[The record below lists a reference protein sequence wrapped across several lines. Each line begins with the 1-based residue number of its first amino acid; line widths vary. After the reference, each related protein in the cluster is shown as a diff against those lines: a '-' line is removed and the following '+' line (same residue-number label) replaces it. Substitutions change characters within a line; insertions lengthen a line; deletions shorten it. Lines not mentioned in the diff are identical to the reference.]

1 MSFEDLD
8 IWDNLNFLEEAFR
21 LEEELISKA
30 SKNPTQHFNQNHHP
44 PPQPQPSLSSSY
56 RNKSTT
62 DYGFSPPREFSQR
75 PFSIPTHQPS
85 INPTHQPLANPTHQP
100 LTNPTHQIPILVNDE
115 EDKLEIDRLKK
126 ELGRVSEQLSNLEQE
141 CKEIK
146 TDRDQKE
153 EQLKNVMVQ
162 IAAKDDDDNHHLM
175 NARAEYTSCNQDQSL
190 ITPWIGS
197 KYLLPEAISKSVLD
211 QRAYDPSP
219 YQQPCENNGV
229 TKKNNTLSGSSV
241 PFNSRHPILI
251 DSDPTTSNDCS
262 IKTSF
267 IPETTTLPKCTTST
281 GVQTDTIEY
290 HSTINV
296 ASCSAQTLSN
306 KMVEIWGSSRSHR
319 SERDLVSRL
328 LVTCAQDFHA
338 LFGCM
343 SLSFLSKITPGSVGE
358 ESGDNMNSVQSV
370 EASKVPRVYMMLTK
384 MSNGMV
390 KPATFFEALL
400 ELCSLQNV
408 VVVHRSLCIVRVI
421 LQHMWSLGSR
431 SDSRDN
437 VMVEGI
443 CLKDK
448 MVESMES
455 GRMHTRT
462 QFGLPGSASSNFS
475 PDWGSV
481 IQQMNQIASRNREEQ
496 IQVVAVSVMNLI
508 LMRSNPCLERERFG
522 QKLLFEIVPKL
533 LHKEVGMPVQKQA
546 LRLLFLLLNCPK
558 LLMIFSAGIKDGM
571 ENECESYAGL
581 SSILKGLA
589 DCVQCKDNGLEAL
602 RLRRHAIVVLA
613 FIASSG
619 NSGFEVLFNPEIS
632 KRINFL
638 GMIVQALAA
647 EVDAEA
653 TELAGAAEICKERTS
668 LVRESL
674 ILLNR
679 LASSTIYSATVLGIL
694 TSSRDM
700 ASLTTDVANRISK
713 RGRMSSISAV
723 MNTTKLDAEI
733 NDLARVFRSRVY
745 SYLGN
750 TVF

>member
-1 MSFEDLD
+1 MSCEEFDV
-8 IWDNLNFLEEAFR
+8 WDTKFLEDAIR
-21 LEEELISKA
+21 LEEEFISKA
-30 SKNPTQHFNQNHHP
+30 SKSPTQHFNQNHHAP
-44 PPQPQPSLSSSY
+44 LPQPQPPSSSSSY
-56 RNKSTT
+56 WNKSTT
-62 DYGFSPPREFSQR
+62 DYGFSPPREFSQK
-75 PFSIPTHQPS
+75 PFPM
-85 INPTHQPLANPTHQP
+85 PTHQPLIKPTHQP
-100 LTNPTHQIPILVNDE
+100 LTNPTHQIPMVVKDE

-141 CKEIK
+141 YTEIK
-146 TDRDQKE
+146 KERDQKK

-162 IAAKDDDDNHHLM
+162 IAAKDDDDIHHLK
-175 NARAEYTSCNQDQSL
+175 NARVEYTSCNQDQSP

-197 KYLLPEAISKSVLD
+197 NYLLSEAISKSVLD
-211 QRAYDPSP
+211 QRAYDPSHN
-219 YQQPCENNGV
+219 QQQCANNGV
-229 TKKNNTLSGSSV
+229 TKKINTLCGSSV
-241 PFNSRHPILI
+241 PFDSRHPILI
-251 DSDPTTSNDCS
+251 DSDPTTSNDSS
-262 IKTSF
+262 IKTSI
-267 IPETTTLPKCTTST
+267 IPETTALPKCTTSV

-296 ASCSAQTLSN
+296 VSCSAQTLSS
-306 KMVEIWGSSRSHR
+306 ELLAIRGSSINHR
-319 SERDLVSRL
+319 SGRDLVSRL
-328 LVTCAQDFHA
+328 LVTCGKDFHI
-338 LFGCM
+338 LFGFM
-343 SLSFLSKITPGSVGE
+343 SLSVSSKITPGTVGE
-358 ESGDNMNSVQSV
+358 DDNMNSMQSV
-370 EASKVPRVYMMLTK
+370 EASKVSRVCMMLTK

-390 KPATFFEALL
+390 KPGTFFEALL

-421 LQHMWSLGSR
+421 LQHLWSLDSR

-437 VMVEGI
+437 VMVECV

-448 MVESMES
+448 IVESMES
-455 GRMHTRT
+455 GRTHTRI
-462 QFGLPGSASSNFS
+462 QFGLPGCAKSNFS

-481 IQQMNQIASRNREEQ
+481 IQLMNQIASGNREEQ
-496 IQVVAVSVMNLI
+496 IQVVAISVMNLI
-508 LMRSNPCLERERFG
+508 LMRSNPCWEKERFG
-522 QKLLFEIVPKL
+522 QKLLSESVPKL

-558 LLMIFSAGIKDGM
+558 LLMLFSSGIKDGT
-571 ENECESYAGL
+571 ENEGESYAAL

-589 DCVQCKDNGLEAL
+589 DCVQCKDNGVEAL

-613 FIASSG
+613 FVASSG
-619 NSGFEVLFNPEIS
+619 SSGFEVLFNSETS

-647 EVDAEA
+647 EMDAEA
-653 TELAGAAEICKERTS
+653 AELAGTSEIFKERTS
-668 LVRESL
+668 LIRESL

-700 ASLTTDVANRISK
+700 ANLTTDVANRISK
-713 RGRMSSISAV
+713 RGRISSISAV

-750 TVF
+750 TGF